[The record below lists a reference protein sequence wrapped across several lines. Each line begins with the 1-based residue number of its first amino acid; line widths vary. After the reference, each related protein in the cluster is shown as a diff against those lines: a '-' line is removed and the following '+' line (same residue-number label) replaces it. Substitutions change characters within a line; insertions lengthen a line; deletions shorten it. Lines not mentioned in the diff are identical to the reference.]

1 MSEAAQAGQPSDA
14 VITPEPEHQPDFAG
28 EFDADRAKRT
38 IGNLRDAEKKL
49 KAQVAELSAKAQEL
63 DKLKESEKTELQKLS
78 EQLEAEKEKRTALE
92 RESLRARVALAKSL
106 PAELADRLQ
115 GETEEELAAD
125 ADKLIAL
132 VTPPT
137 GPPRASQRQGASESS
152 PALNGD
158 PLLRDLKAK
167 LNIT

>member
-1 MSEAAQAGQPSDA
+1 MAETATDTQTLEPAANTELSEFDA
-14 VITPEPEHQPDFAG
+14 ET
-28 EFDADRAKRT
+28 FDADRAKRT
-38 IGNLRDAEKKL
+38 ILAQRESERKL
-49 KAQVAELSAKAQEL
+49 KAQLAELQPKAEEL
-63 DKLKESEKTELQKLS
+63 DKIKAAQKTELERLT

-106 PAELADRLQ
+106 PAELVDRLQ

-132 VTPPT
+132 VAPTT

>member
-1 MSEAAQAGQPSDA
+1 MAETATDTQTLEPAANTELSEFDA
-14 VITPEPEHQPDFAG
+14 ET
-28 EFDADRAKRT
+28 FDADRAKRT
-38 IGNLRDAEKKL
+38 ILAQRESERKL
-49 KAQVAELSAKAQEL
+49 KAQLAELQPKAEEL
-63 DKLKESEKTELQKLS
+63 DKIKAAQKTELERLT

-106 PAELADRLQ
+106 PAELVDRLQ

-132 VTPPT
+132 VAPTT
-137 GPPRASQRQGASESS
+137 GPPRASRRQGASESS
-152 PALNGD
+152 PALNSD